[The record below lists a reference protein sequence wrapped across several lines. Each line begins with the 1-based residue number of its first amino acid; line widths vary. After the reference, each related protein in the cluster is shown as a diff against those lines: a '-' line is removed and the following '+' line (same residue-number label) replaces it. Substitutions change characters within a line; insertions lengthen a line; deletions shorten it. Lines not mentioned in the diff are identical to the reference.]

1 MSRGKFQLL
10 INEGNRLKNEEKY
23 KEAFDMFMKALDE
36 IEENDEELQCYFSM
50 IDCSIKLEE
59 LDTAKEFCYRSL
71 SKYGEKEDFYL
82 NLAYIAELEREFL
95 DSFIFLNK
103 SYNISKREHYKEG
116 IKNKVFLWQR
126 DLWFEYKYN
135 YEVHNL
141 NKAIECLEQLISLI
155 LLSKEI
161 EFTIKEVYDTYID
174 LLIETKN
181 YWKVYELK
189 EKLIKLGVNEE
200 IIFSLNNDEKYFS
213 KIKASDTSREH
224 FNLLID
230 YLIKKEKN
238 DLYYLE
244 KLKLAKEFGSQ
255 EYYGLLVKDYIDRPY
270 EEKFRSRKNNYKR
283 EIEIYEMSL
292 GFLGKNEQS
301 IIDEIHKEIQ
311 EIRNTII

>member
-23 KEAFDMFMKALDE
+23 KEAFEMFMKALDE
-36 IEENDEELQCYFSM
+36 IEENDEELQCYFAM
-50 IDCSIKLEE
+50 IDCSINMEE

-95 DSFIFLNK
+95 ESFIFLNK

-141 NKAIECLEQLISLI
+141 NKAIECLEQLIALI
-155 LLSKEI
+155 LLSEEM
-161 EFTIKEVYDTYID
+161 EFTLKEVYDAYID
-174 LLIETKN
+174 LLVGTKK
-181 YWKVYELK
+181 YWKVYELRDR
-189 EKLIKLGVNEE
+189 LIKLAVNEE
-200 IIFSLNNDEKYFS
+200 VVLSLIDDEKYFI
-213 KIKASDTSREH
+213 KIKATDASQEY

-230 YLIKKEKN
+230 YLIKKDKK
-238 DLYYLE
+238 DIYYLE
-244 KLKLAKEFGSQ
+244 KLKLAREFGCQ
-255 EYYGLLVKDYIDRPY
+255 EYYSLLIKDYLDRPY
-270 EEKFRSRKNNYKR
+270 EEKLKSREKNYKR

-292 GFLGKNEQS
+292 GFLCKNEQS

>member
-10 INEGNRLKNEEKY
+10 INEGSRLKNEEKY
-23 KEAFDMFMKALDE
+23 KDAFEMFMKALDE
-36 IEENDEELQCYFSM
+36 IEENDEELLCYFSM
-50 IDCSIKLEE
+50 IDCAINLEE

-82 NLAYIAELEREFL
+82 NLAYIAEMEREFL

-135 YEVHNL
+135 FEVHNT

-155 LLSKEI
+155 LLSEEV
-161 EFTIKEVYDTYID
+161 EFTTKEVYETYTD
-174 LLIETKN
+174 LSIRSKK

-189 EKLIKLGVNEE
+189 DKLIKLGVNEE
-200 IIFSLNNDEKYFS
+200 IILSLINDEKYFS
-213 KIKASDTSREH
+213 KIKAYDTSREY

-230 YLIKKEKN
+230 YLIKKEKK

-255 EYYGLLVKDYIDRPY
+255 EYYSMLIKDFIDRPY
-270 EEKFRSRKNNYKR
+270 EEKLRSRKDNYKR

-292 GFLGKNEQS
+292 GFLSKNEQS
-301 IIDEIHKEIQ
+301 IVDEIHKEIQ